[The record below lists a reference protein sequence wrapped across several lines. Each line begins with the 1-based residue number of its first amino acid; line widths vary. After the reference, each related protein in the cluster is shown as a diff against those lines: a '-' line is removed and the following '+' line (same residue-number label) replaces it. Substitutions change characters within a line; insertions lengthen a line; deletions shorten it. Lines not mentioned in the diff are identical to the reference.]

1 MANPAVCAILEPVQL
16 SAEVGSTH
24 VTSAPQT
31 PASVF
36 TDMFAGKST
45 MVGASLSVTVTVKLA
60 EKVLELASVAVYVIV
75 VTPAGNVAP
84 LANPAVCAILEP
96 AQLSAEVGSTHVT
109 SAPQTPASLFT
120 DISAGILSIVGF
132 SSSVTVMFIEQ
143 VAVLFE
149 ASVTVQVTTVVPTG

>member
-1 MANPAVCAILEPVQL
+1 MLYVEPVQL

-36 TDMFAGKST
+36 TDMFAGKLSI
-45 MVGASLSVTVTVKLA
+45 VGASLSVTVTVKLA

-109 SAPQTPASLFT
+109 AASQTPLPLFT
-120 DISAGILSIVGF
+120 DYVCR
-132 SSSVTVMFIEQ
+132 
-143 VAVLFE
+143 
-149 ASVTVQVTTVVPTG
+149 